1 MQTVGGTRRWWI
13 VGLAFTAIM
22 LNYVDRQIIALLKPM
37 LQAEFGWSDRDY
49 SHMASAFQFSAAI
62 AFLGTGWFIDRIG
75 LRRGFAIGVGAWS
88 LAGMAHAFV
97 SSVGGFVAVRAALG
111 AAESI
116 GTPAQVK
123 TAATYFPPSQRS
135 LMLGI
140 GNMASN
146 FGAVVAPLT
155 IPALAVWLGWRA
167 AFLIAGGLGFVWVV
181 VWLIVTPRTPKAAA
195 APVVDVV
202 EQTAVEPRSL
212 EAGGTETGDKGA
224 SVPWRSLLRDRRQWA
239 VIAAK
244 ALSDQVW
251 WFLLFFMPDLFH
263 RMFGM
268 SQGELGLPI
277 AMIYFLAALG
287 ALSGGILPTWLLSRG
302 VSVNRARKG
311 SMLLYATLILPVP
324 TVLLTGDPWI
334 AAWLL
339 GLGLFAHQGF
349 STNVFAMTADIF
361 PSRMIGTAI
370 GIGAFAG
377 NLSGMG
383 MIELAGWSLDNDHG
397 YTPMLLICG
406 GSYLVALLL
415 IHLLVPKLVVAEPGP
430 KPMPAAH

>member
-1 MQTVGGTRRWWI
+1 MVETIGGTRRWWI

-37 LQAEFGWSDRDY
+37 LQSEFGWSDRDY
-49 SHMASAFQFSAAI
+49 SHMASAFQFCAAVS
-62 AFLGTGWFIDRIG
+62 FLGTGWFIDRIG

-88 LAGMAHAFV
+88 LAGMAHAVV

-123 TAATYFPPSQRS
+123 TAATYFPPQQRS

-155 IPALAVWLGWRA
+155 IPALALALGWRA
-167 AFLIAGGLGFVWVV
+167 AFLIAGGLGLVWVV
-181 VWLIVTPRTPKAAA
+181 VWLLVTPRTAATPGA
-195 APVVDVV
+195 AGD
-202 EQTAVEPRSL
+202 A
-212 EAGGTETGDKGA
+212 DKGA
-224 SVPWRSLLRDRRQWA
+224 SVSWSALLKDRRQWA

-263 RMFGM
+263 RMFGL
-268 SQGELGLPI
+268 SQGELGVPI
-277 AMIYFLAALG
+277 ATIYFLAALG
-287 ALSGGILPTWLLSRG
+287 SLSGGILPTWLLSRG
-302 VSVNRARKG
+302 VGVNRARKG
-311 SMLLYATLILPVP
+311 SMLLYALLILPVP
-324 TVLLTGDPWI
+324 LVLLTGDPWV
-334 AAWLL
+334 AVGLL

-383 MIELAGWSLDNDHG
+383 MIELAGWSLDHGHG
-397 YTPMLLICG
+397 YTPLLLICG

-415 IHLLVPKLVVAEPGP
+415 IHLLVPKLVVAEPGAT
-430 KPMPAAH
+430 KVALAGH

>member
-1 MQTVGGTRRWWI
+1 MDGTITNARRGWI
-13 VGLAFTAIM
+13 VALAFAAIM

-49 SHMASAFQFSAAI
+49 SHMASAFQFSAAV

-123 TAATYFPPSQRS
+123 TAATYFLPQQRS

-155 IPALAVWLGWRA
+155 IPALALWLGWRA
-167 AFLIAGGLGFVWVV
+167 AFLIAGGLGLVWVIA
-181 VWLIVTPRTPKAAA
+181 WLFVAPRP
-195 APVVDVV
+195 
-202 EQTAVEPRSL
+202 AVESDQPAPG
-212 EAGGTETGDKGA
+212 EEGA
-224 SVPWRSLLRDRRQWA
+224 SVPWRTLLKDRRQWA

-263 RMFGM
+263 RLFGM
-268 SQGELGLPI
+268 SQGTLGLPI
-277 AMIYFLAALG
+277 AMIYFLAAMGSLT
-287 ALSGGILPTWLLSRG
+287 GGILPTWLLSRG
-302 VSVNRARKG
+302 VSINAARKG
-311 SMLLYATLILPVP
+311 SMLLYALLILPVP
-324 TVLLTGDPWI
+324 TLLLTSDPWV
-334 AAWLL
+334 AAALL

-349 STNVFAMTADIF
+349 STNVFGMTADMF
-361 PSRMIGTAI
+361 APRVIGTAI

-383 MIELAGWSLDNDHG
+383 MIELAGWSLDNGHG
-397 YTPMLLICG
+397 YTPLLLICG
-406 GSYLVALLL
+406 GSYLVALLF
-415 IHLLVPKLVVAEPGP
+415 IHLLVPRLEIAKTA
-430 KPMPAAH
+430 

>member
-1 MQTVGGTRRWWI
+1 METVIGARRWWI

-37 LQAEFGWSDRDY
+37 LQAEFDWSDRDY
-49 SHMASAFQFSAAI
+49 SHMASAFQFCAAVS
-62 AFLGTGWFIDRIG
+62 FLGTGWFIDRIG
-75 LRRGFAIGVGAWS
+75 LRRGFAIGVAAWS
-88 LAGMAHAFV
+88 LAGMAHALV
-97 SSVGGFVAVRAALG
+97 TSVAGFVGVRALLG

-123 TAATYFPPSQRS
+123 TAATYFPPEQRS

-146 FGAVVAPLT
+146 FGAVLAPLA
-155 IPALAVWLGWRA
+155 IPPLALWLGWRA
-167 AFLIAGGLGFVWVV
+167 AFLIAGGLGLVWVV
-181 VWLIVTPRTPKAAA
+181 VWLAATPRTRRTPPGEIATDAPAA
-195 APVVDVV
+195 
-202 EQTAVEPRSL
+202 SI
-212 EAGGTETGDKGA
+212 
-224 SVPWRSLLRDRRQWA
+224 PWRALLRDRRQWA

-263 RMFGM
+263 RMFGL
-268 SQGELGLPI
+268 SQGTLGLPI
-277 AMIYFLAALG
+277 AFIYTMAALG

-302 VSVNRARKG
+302 VSLNRARKG
-311 SMLLYATLILPVP
+311 SMLLYALLILPVP
-324 TVLLTGDPWI
+324 MVLLTGDAWV
-334 AAWLL
+334 AAGLL

-349 STNVFAMTADIF
+349 STNVFGMTADIF

-377 NLSGMG
+377 NLAGMA
-383 MIELAGWSLDNDHG
+383 MIEGAGFSLDNG
-397 YTPMLLICG
+397 YGYAPLLLVCG

-415 IHLLVPKLVVAEPGP
+415 IHLLVPRLTLAEPG
-430 KPMPAAH
+430 AARPIPTAH

>member
-1 MQTVGGTRRWWI
+1 MDGVIGARRGWI
-13 VGLAFTAIM
+13 VALAFTAIM

-37 LQAEFGWSDRDY
+37 LQGEFGWSDRDY
-49 SHMASAFQFSAAI
+49 SHMASAFQFAA
-62 AFLGTGWFIDRIG
+62 AVSFLGTGWFIDRIG

-88 LAGMAHAFV
+88 LAAMAHAAV
-97 SSVGGFVAVRAALG
+97 TSVAGFVGVRALLG

-123 TAATYFPPSQRS
+123 TAATYFPPEQRS

-155 IPALAVWLGWRA
+155 IPALALWLGWRA
-167 AFLIAGGLGFVWVV
+167 AFLIAGGLGLLWVIA
-181 VWLIVTPRTPKAAA
+181 WLAVTPRGVRTATGGVAD
-195 APVVDVV
+195 AP
-202 EQTAVEPRSL
+202 AP
-212 EAGGTETGDKGA
+212 
-224 SVPWRSLLRDRRQWA
+224 SVPWRALLRDRRQWA

-263 RMFGM
+263 RMFGL
-268 SQGELGLPI
+268 SQGTLGLPI
-277 AMIYFLAALG
+277 AFIYAMAALG
-287 ALSGGILPTWLLSRG
+287 SLSGGILPTWLLARG
-302 VSVNRARKG
+302 VPLDRARKG
-311 SMLLYATLILPVP
+311 SMLVYALLILPVP
-324 TVLLTGDPWI
+324 LVLLTGDAWV
-334 AAWLL
+334 AAGLL

-349 STNVFAMTADIF
+349 STNVFGMTADIF
-361 PSRMIGTAI
+361 PQRMIGTAI

-377 NLSGMG
+377 NLSGMA
-383 MIELAGWSLDNDHG
+383 MIEGAGYSLDNG
-397 YTPMLLICG
+397 YGYAPLLLVCG

-415 IHLLVPKLVVAEPGP
+415 IHLLVPRLTLAEPGAARV
-430 KPMPAAH
+430 MPTAH

>member
-1 MQTVGGTRRWWI
+1 MQAISNTRRGWI
-13 VGLAFTAIM
+13 VALAFTAIM

-37 LQAEFGWSDRDY
+37 LQLEFGWSDRDY
-49 SHMASAFQFSAAI
+49 SHMASAFQFCAAVS
-62 AFLGTGWFIDRIG
+62 FLGTGWFIDRIG

-97 SSVGGFVAVRAALG
+97 SSVTGFIGVRALLG

-123 TAATYFPPSQRS
+123 TAATYFPPEQRS

-146 FGAVVAPLT
+146 FGAVIAPLT
-155 IPALAVWLGWRA
+155 IPALALALGWRA
-167 AFLIAGGLGFVWVV
+167 AFLIAGGLGLVWVV
-181 VWLIVTPRTPKAAA
+181 VWLLVTPRTSSTPGAA
-195 APVVDVV
+195 D
-202 EQTAVEPRSL
+202 
-212 EAGGTETGDKGA
+212 GDKGA
-224 SVPWRSLLRDRRQWA
+224 NVPWGVLLRDRRQWA

-251 WFLLFFMPDLFH
+251 WFLLFFMPDMFN

-287 ALSGGILPTWLLSRG
+287 SLSGGILPTWLLSRG

-311 SMLLYATLILPVP
+311 SMLLYACLILPVP
-324 TVLLTGDPWI
+324 LVLLTGDPWV
-334 AAWLL
+334 AAGLL

-383 MIELAGWSLDNDHG
+383 MIELAGWSLDNGHG
-397 YTPMLLICG
+397 YTPLMLICG
-406 GSYLVALLL
+406 GSYLVALAC
-415 IHLLVPKLVVAEPGP
+415 IHLLVPRLVVAEPGVAKVAP
-430 KPMPAAH
+430 VGH

>member
-1 MQTVGGTRRWWI
+1 MIVEGIGNTRRLLI

-37 LQAEFGWSDRDY
+37 LQSEFGWSDRDY
-49 SHMASAFQFSAAI
+49 SHMASAFQFSAAV

-97 SSVGGFVAVRAALG
+97 TSVGGFVGVRAALG

-123 TAATYFPPSQRS
+123 TAATYFPPEQRS
-135 LMLGI
+135 LMLGV

-155 IPALAVWLGWRA
+155 IPALALALGWRA
-167 AFLIAGGLGFVWVV
+167 AFLIAGGLGLVWVLA
-181 VWLIVTPRTPKAAA
+181 WFAVTPRTSKTPGAAGSA
-195 APVVDVV
+195 D
-202 EQTAVEPRSL
+202 
-212 EAGGTETGDKGA
+212 GDRGA
-224 SVPWRSLLRDRRQWA
+224 SVPWSSLLRDRRQWA

-268 SQGELGLPI
+268 SQGSLGLPI
-277 AMIYFLAALG
+277 ATIYFLAALG
-287 ALSGGILPTWLLSRG
+287 SLSGGILPTYLLRRG
-302 VSVNRARKG
+302 VDVNRARKG
-311 SMLLYATLILPVP
+311 SMLLYALLILPVP
-324 TVLLTGDPWI
+324 LVLLTGDPWV
-334 AAWLL
+334 AAGLL

-383 MIELAGWSLDNDHG
+383 MIELAGWSLDNGHG

-415 IHLLVPKLVVAEPGP
+415 IHLLVPKLVVAEPGTA
-430 KPMPAAH
+430 KVAPAGH

>member
-1 MQTVGGTRRWWI
+1 MVNSVSGRRRGWI
-13 VGLAFTAIM
+13 VALAFTAIM

-37 LQAEFGWSDRDY
+37 LQGEFGWSDRDY
-49 SHMASAFQFSAAI
+49 SHMASAFQFCAAVS
-62 AFLGTGWFIDRIG
+62 FLGTGWFIDRIG

-97 SSVGGFVAVRAALG
+97 GSVGGFIGVRAALG

-123 TAATYFPPSQRS
+123 TAATYFPPEQRS

-155 IPALAVWLGWRA
+155 IPALALALGWRA
-167 AFLIAGGLGFVWVV
+167 AFLIAGGLGLVWVV
-181 VWLIVTPRTPKAAA
+181 AWLLVTPRG
-195 APVVDVV
+195 V
-202 EQTAVEPRSL
+202 
-212 EAGGTETGDKGA
+212 TGDASAGDSGA
-224 SVPWRSLLRDRRQWA
+224 NVPWGTLLRDRRQWA

-287 ALSGGILPTWLLSRG
+287 SLSGGILPTWLLRRG
-302 VSVNRARKG
+302 VDVNRARKG
-311 SMLLYATLILPVP
+311 SMLLYALLILPVP
-324 TVLLTGDPWI
+324 LVLLTRDPWV
-334 AAWLL
+334 AAGLL

-383 MIELAGWSLDNDHG
+383 MIELAGWSLDNGHG
-397 YTPMLLICG
+397 YTPLLLICG
-406 GSYLVALLL
+406 GSYLVALAC
-415 IHLLVPKLVVAEPGP
+415 IHLLVPRLVVAEPGG
-430 KPMPAAH
+430 KADASAGQ

>member
-1 MQTVGGTRRWWI
+1 MVQTIGNTRRWWI
-13 VGLAFTAIM
+13 VALAFTAIM

-37 LQAEFGWSDRDY
+37 LQTEFGWSDRDY
-49 SHMASAFQFSAAI
+49 SHMASAFQFCAAVS
-62 AFLGTGWFIDRIG
+62 FLGTGWFIDRIG

-97 SSVGGFVAVRAALG
+97 SSVTGFVGVRALLG

-123 TAATYFPPSQRS
+123 TAATYFPPEQRS

-155 IPALAVWLGWRA
+155 IPALALWLGWRA
-167 AFLIAGGLGFVWVV
+167 AFLIAGGLGLVWVV
-181 VWLIVTPRTPKAAA
+181 LWLFVTPRSSATPGAA
-195 APVVDVV
+195 D
-202 EQTAVEPRSL
+202 
-212 EAGGTETGDKGA
+212 GDKGA
-224 SVPWRSLLRDRRQWA
+224 SVPWGSLLRDGRQWA

-244 ALSDQVW
+244 AFSDQVW

-268 SQGELGLPI
+268 SQGTLGLPI
-277 AMIYFLAALG
+277 AMIYFLAAIG
-287 ALSGGILPTWLLSRG
+287 SLSGGILPTWLLAKG
-302 VSVNRARKG
+302 VDVNRARKG
-311 SMLLYATLILPVP
+311 SMLLYALLILPVP
-324 TVLLTGDPWI
+324 LVLLVESPW
-334 AAWLL
+334 AAAGLL

-349 STNVFAMTADIF
+349 STNVFGMTADIF

-377 NLSGMG
+377 NLSGMA
-383 MIELAGWSLDNDHG
+383 MIEGAGWSLDNGHG
-397 YTPMLLICG
+397 YAPLLVICG
-406 GSYLVALLL
+406 GSYLVALALV
-415 IHLLVPKLVVAEPGP
+415 HLLVPKLLVAEPGV
-430 KPMPAAH
+430 KTVISGH